1 MRLAIWSLRLVVA
14 VLLSALL
21 SSAVVV
27 GMAPRLWGMLN
38 AHAETPISLYEV
50 GGFTGLA
57 ERSVVFDAKGRQ
69 VGVFQAENSQ
79 QVLISEIPTHVID
92 ALLAIEDRTFMQH
105 RGVDLRA
112 VGRQVL
118 TNINDGAAGGAS
130 TITQQ
135 VVKNELL
142 ATLPRDGR
150 YKLLQIR
157 YAILLERQLTKEQ
170 ILERWFNTNFYGYNS
185 YGIKA
190 AAEVYFGKNVA
201 DLTIE
206 EGTFLVGL
214 VRAPSSYDPINN
226 RSLSLSRFVT
236 ALQRVRAEGHIALTD
251 DEIIRRAAEVLPTGV
266 RSRPDEPVRRTH
278 FTELV
283 KDYLL
288 NQTTILGVTYQE
300 RYAKLFR
307 GGLRIYTTLDR
318 DVQASADAAVALL
331 PDNSVNAQAA
341 LVTVDN
347 ATGAIR
353 AMVGGKPFKAGE
365 NEVNLAMRRR
375 QTGSSVKMFILA
387 AAMEAGIEPD
397 DLIDGRL
404 PCTLPNPENP
414 TEPFVIEDG
423 VSEPVGPLRRMTW
436 LSINCAYAKLSQ
448 IVGLSRVV
456 DRMYQMSSSEWLT
469 PEKYPLYPY
478 ASLATGANEM
488 SVVDMVAGAQSIAN
502 LGVHHEPYFLENIL
516 ERDGATM
523 VWERAANV
531 EGTEALTTS
540 SAAKTVDIMQG
551 VLRGGTARRTAL
563 ADDRPAGGKTGTQA
577 KNTNA
582 WFVGFT
588 PQYSTVVWVGDPRGY
603 TPMRGVPEFR
613 DQIVGQWSF
622 ARNTVTGAT
631 YPAHIWK
638 QHMDT
643 IHAGLAVADW
653 GDKQADGV
661 WQALLAPSRS
671 SARLYLPGV
680 ECVAQVISGTPPPP
694 STTLAPGRTTT
705 TSVSS
710 PVPATVPG
718 PVVVAVLPTA
728 TTIDPTEKNPY
739 APVPSIPVAGH
750 IVYDCDKGVPSWAQT
765 TVVGG

>member
-21 SSAVVV
+21 ISAVVV

-38 AHAETPISLYEV
+38 AHAQTPISLYEV

-79 QVLISEIPTHVID
+79 QALISEIPTHVID

-157 YAILLERQLTKEQ
+157 YAILLERQLTKDQ

-251 DEIIRRAAEVLPTGV
+251 DEIVRRAAEVLPTAV

-318 DVQASADAAVALL
+318 DVQASADEAVALL

-397 DLIDGRL
+397 DFIDGRL
-404 PCTLPNPENP
+404 PCTLPNPENL

-448 IVGLSRVV
+448 IVGLNRVV

-469 PEKYPLYPY
+469 PEKYALYPY

-488 SVVDMVAGAQSIAN
+488 SVVDMAAGAQSIAN

-516 ERDGATM
+516 ERDGATV
-523 VWERAANV
+523 VWERAVNV
-531 EGTEALTTS
+531 EGVEALTTS

-613 DQIVGQWSF
+613 DQIVGQWKF

-653 GDKQADGV
+653 GDKQTDEV
-661 WQALLAPSRS
+661 WRALLAPSRS

-680 ECVAQVISGTPPPP
+680 ECVAQILSGTPPAP
-694 STTLAPGRTTT
+694 STTFVPGRATT

-710 PVPATVPG
+710 PVPTTVPG

-728 TTIDPTEKNPY
+728 TTIDPSEKNPY
-739 APVPSIPVAGH
+739 APVPSIPIAGH